1 MNQSVGEEKSV
12 LALPNGKAPYAT
24 LDQIRRAISLRREI
38 EFLRRGEYVVAE
50 PYVLG
55 NAVRTGSFV
64 LYCHVLGDEGGWKL
78 LRYCEVRDL
87 GVSSREFCVRDD
99 YDGYPKEIQVLD
111 TYIPT
116 RRMARA

>member
-1 MNQSVGEEKSV
+1 MS
-12 LALPNGKAPYAT
+12 AGKAPYAT

-38 EFLRRGEYVVAE
+38 EFLRSGQYLIAE

-64 LYCHVLGDEGGWKL
+64 LYCHVLGEGGGWKL

-87 GVSSREFCVRDD
+87 GVSSREFSVRGD

-116 RRMARA
+116 RRLYRP